1 MTRMTG
7 PDCAAMCDL
16 INIHTHTQ
24 SRKNKS
30 YLYERELNS
39 NGCQGKLFG
48 IMFRVGLMGTAQ
60 TH

>member
-1 MTRMTG
+1 
-7 PDCAAMCDL
+7 MCDL